1 MRHLALVLTL
11 ACLLPARAQNAPE
24 TPAEAPAESPLARS
38 LALELA
44 GAFANDGFKLRDG
57 FWSGT
62 LDTSK
67 PLFLQVNLFAGN
79 QYWFSAA
86 AAKPARKIAVSI
98 FDAKGHPVAVEKYED
113 GASAAAGIEPTLSG
127 PYIVRVELLEGEKS
141 DFCLIYSYK

>member
-11 ACLLPARAQNAPE
+11 AFSVPVHAQNAPGK
-24 TPAEAPAESPLARS
+24 PAEAAAESPLARS

-62 LDTSK
+62 LETAK

-86 AAKPARKIAVSI
+86 AAKPARKIAVSVY
-98 FDAKGHPVAVEKYED
+98 DAKGHPVTVERYED
-113 GASAAAGIEPTLSG
+113 GASAAAGLEPTLSG
-127 PYIVRVELLEGEKS
+127 PYIVRVELLEGERS